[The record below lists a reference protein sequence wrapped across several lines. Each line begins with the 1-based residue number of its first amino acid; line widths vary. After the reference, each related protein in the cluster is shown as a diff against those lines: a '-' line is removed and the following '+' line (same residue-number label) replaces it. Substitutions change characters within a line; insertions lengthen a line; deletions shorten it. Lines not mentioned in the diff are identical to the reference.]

1 MSPRFRTARRTLA
14 ALFLAPVVT
23 LAACQSADLSGDW
36 EGEIDCGDVSDG
48 GGGSLD
54 IELEIDEESTYEY
67 EGTAEITKLTLG
79 GTATSIVMELVIDQ
93 TRTYGGQVLDVEA
106 DCRAFPS
113 GGDEYEIDCSDF
125 TELGWDGEDTVQAD
139 IEDFL
144 GADIDGDDEPD
155 LDCLLD
161 LER

>member
-1 MSPRFRTARRTLA
+1 MAPCVRIISLLLA
-14 ALFLAPVVT
+14 AVSLG
-23 LAACQSADLSGDW
+23 ACQNADLSGDW

-54 IELEIDEESTYEY
+54 VELVLEEEETYEY

-79 GTATSIVMELVIDQ
+79 GDATTILMDVVIDQ

-106 DCRAFPS
+106 DCTAYPA
-113 GGDEYEIDCSDF
+113 GGDEYEVDCSDF
-125 TELGWDGEDTVQAD
+125 TELGWDGEDLIQAD
-139 IEDFL
+139 IEEFL
-144 GADIDGDDEPD
+144 GADLDGDGDPD

-161 LER
+161 IER